1 VIDVDLSDVEA
12 ATDRVISAVSGV
24 DDELRDR
31 PSRLPG
37 WTVGNV
43 LAHLALNAEAFVVV
57 AAARRAG
64 ELGVMYPHGV
74 DGRNH
79 DIETLGGEPVEVIL
93 SRLRESAEAFR
104 GAWTEPVPD
113 GPCTPSLGRAEF
125 PASSVLFRRLRE
137 VELHGVDVGHGLIT
151 PATWSGAYV
160 EADLQPQWEDI
171 TERLPDGVGVAI
183 TDEFGTSW
191 DAGGSNVVRAKMTQ
205 RELLAWAVDRASP
218 KSLPALD
225 SWG

>member
-1 VIDVDLSDVEA
+1 VINVDLSDVEA

-57 AAARRAG
+57 AAARRSG

-74 DGRNH
+74 DGRNR
-79 DIETLGGEPVEVIL
+79 DIETVGAEPTAIIL
-93 SRLRESAEAFR
+93 SRLSDSAEAFR
-104 GAWTEPVPD
+104 NAWADPVPD

-125 PASSVLFRRLRE
+125 SASSVLLRRLRE
-137 VELHGVDVGHGLIT
+137 VELHGVDVGHGLIE
-151 PATWSGAYV
+151 PADWSNAYV
-160 EADLQPQWEDI
+160 EADLQPHWDGI
-171 TERLPDGVGVAI
+171 AERLPQGTGVVI
-183 TDEFGTSW
+183 TDERGASW
-191 DAGGSNVVRAKMTQ
+191 TAGSGNVVFAEMARSV
-205 RELLAWAVDRASP
+205 LLAWIVDRASP
-218 KSLPALD
+218 ESLPALD